1 LLLLWINSAIVRNNF
16 PFPKE
21 LPFQLSNIYET
32 KKMVKI
38 INNEEESR

>member
-1 LLLLWINSAIVRNNF
+1 MLLLWINSAIVRNNF
-16 PFPKE
+16 SFPKE

-38 INNEEESR
+38 INNEEES

>member
-16 PFPKE
+16 PFSKE

-32 KKMVKI
+32 KKMIKI